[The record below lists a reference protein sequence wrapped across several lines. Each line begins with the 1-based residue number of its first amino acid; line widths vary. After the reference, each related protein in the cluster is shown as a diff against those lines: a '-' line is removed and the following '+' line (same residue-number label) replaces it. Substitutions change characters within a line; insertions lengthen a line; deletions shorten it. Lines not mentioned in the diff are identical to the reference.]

1 MFDLMPYGSSSLSL
15 GDLFDNMAL
24 NFFKDGDSSLNSFR
38 SDILDKGDKYLLQ
51 AELPGFNRDDIKLNL
66 NGDTL
71 TISAEHSESKDNS
84 SENYLRRERNYGSY
98 SRNFDVSSIK
108 ADEIEAS
115 YKDGVLE
122 LELPKKE
129 PSTAALSRRIEIH

>member
-1 MFDLMPYGSSSLSL
+1 M
-15 GDLFDNMAL
+15 
-24 NFFKDGDSSLNSFR
+24 
-38 SDILDKGDKYLLQ
+38 
-51 AELPGFNRDDIKLNL
+51 
-66 NGDTL
+66 
-71 TISAEHSESKDNS
+71 
-84 SENYLRRERNYGSY
+84 RRERNYGSY